1 LTEENNRATILK
13 AVKDRVRQSEEQQLV
28 QMLADAIGERRDRD
42 LLDLLSWIEQDRG
55 WSETLKH
62 LQKAQDSSY
71 TIPMGA
77 GPVKARVENLKFRE
91 LLFAVLGCCGL
102 EPIPINNEELL
113 DRMKNESSLV
123 DASISLR
130 NYIESI
136 ARNQIESGDTLF
148 FGPNDFDLQISKD
161 ITQLIE
167 QKRCEE
173 IQEIILE
180 KKVSRVNITPL
191 WQCET
196 SRQKLSDY
204 GIRGSIIDS
213 KQLDEVL
220 SVIQFP
226 VTIKDVVKYSV
237 LQYQSAHPTNRL
249 YRDLLNYIINH
260 DGDGLSSLSSKH
272 SFSSLKYMLEEAL
285 DAYSKNSSSENYRR
299 ILYLIHILVRIRM
312 LDSVRVFEELA
323 SLQDMRIATIAIIAL
338 GNHYHE
344 SSASALVEILCKSK
358 NREIVK
364 TATSAVLNVGKRCPE
379 TAFVVATALES
390 STCTH
395 KGRLKR
401 LWTDLEKKNR
411 LYY

>member
-204 GIRGSIIDS
+204 GIRG
-213 KQLDEVL
+213 
-220 SVIQFP
+220 
-226 VTIKDVVKYSV
+226 
-237 LQYQSAHPTNRL
+237 
-249 YRDLLNYIINH
+249 
-260 DGDGLSSLSSKH
+260 
-272 SFSSLKYMLEEAL
+272 
-285 DAYSKNSSSENYRR
+285 
-299 ILYLIHILVRIRM
+299 
-312 LDSVRVFEELA
+312 
-323 SLQDMRIATIAIIAL
+323 
-338 GNHYHE
+338 
-344 SSASALVEILCKSK
+344 
-358 NREIVK
+358 
-364 TATSAVLNVGKRCPE
+364 
-379 TAFVVATALES
+379 
-390 STCTH
+390 
-395 KGRLKR
+395 
-401 LWTDLEKKNR
+401 
-411 LYY
+411 